1 MTVKLTGPMWVV
13 KDAPGT
19 KDYMAFYKGA
29 VEKGWIFSDP
39 RAAKGSPGQAKAMAQ
54 MYKELAETGGVP
66 YETEMQIK
74 LEGEGP
80 MAAMMA
86 KMGGMSTTSTV
97 QSVETGALADDL
109 FAPPAG
115 YKLNARK

>member
-1 MTVKLTGPMWVV
+1 
-13 KDAPGT
+13 
-19 KDYMAFYKGA
+19 
-29 VEKGWIFSDP
+29 
-39 RAAKGSPGQAKAMAQ
+39 MAQ
-54 MYKELAETGGVP
+54 MYKQLAETGGVP

-74 LEGEGP
+74 MDGEGP

-86 KMGGMSTTSTV
+86 KMGGMTMTTSV

-109 FAPPAG
+109 FTPPAD